1 MRALTVLPGTHSSL
15 RLDEVA
21 APSSGDGQ
29 VLVATGAIG
38 LCGTD
43 HEICSG
49 LYGEAPPG
57 EERLILGHES
67 IGRVVEAPE
76 GSGFASGDWV
86 VGIVRRPDPLP
97 CANCALGEW
106 DMCKNG
112 RYTER
117 GIQARHGFGSA
128 QYRTEPEYLVKVA
141 PALGLLGVLLEPTS
155 VVAKAW
161 EHTARIGAR
170 ANWTPERALV
180 IGAGPIGLLAALLG
194 TQLGLD
200 VHVLDRV
207 TEGPKVRLVQT
218 LGATYHTGALHDAG
232 ADWDVVFECTG
243 ASDLLFEAMAAA
255 APDGIVCLTGVS
267 SGGHTVS
274 VDPGSLNRQLVL
286 ENNVVFGSVNANRRH
301 YVQAATALA
310 KADPAWLDALIT
322 RRVPVEQFAV
332 AFERQPGDVKTIV
345 TFA

>member
-1 MRALTVLPGTHSSL
+1 MRALTVLPGTKSSL
-15 RLDEVA
+15 QLDEVA
-21 APSSGDGQ
+21 APPNADGT
-29 VLVATGAIG
+29 VLVATQAIG

-49 LYGEAPPG
+49 LYGAAPPG

-76 GSGFASGDWV
+76 GSGFAPGDWA

-117 GIQARHGFGSA
+117 GIQARHGFGSEH
-128 QYRTEPEYLVKVA
+128 YRTEAEYLVKVA
-141 PALGLLGVLLEPTS
+141 PTLGVLGVLLEPTS

-170 ANWTPERALV
+170 AHWTPKRVLV
-180 IGAGPIGLLAALLG
+180 TGSGPIGLLAALLG

-207 TEGPKVRLVQT
+207 KDGPKPRLVQA
-218 LGATYHTGALHDAG
+218 LGATYHAG
-232 ADWDVVFECTG
+232 TLREVGNDWDIVFECTG
-243 ASDLLFEAMAAA
+243 ASDLLFDAMTAV

-267 SGGHTVS
+267 SGGHSVS

-310 KADPAWLDALIT
+310 KADPAWLEGLIT
-322 RRVPVEQFAV
+322 RRVPAERFPV